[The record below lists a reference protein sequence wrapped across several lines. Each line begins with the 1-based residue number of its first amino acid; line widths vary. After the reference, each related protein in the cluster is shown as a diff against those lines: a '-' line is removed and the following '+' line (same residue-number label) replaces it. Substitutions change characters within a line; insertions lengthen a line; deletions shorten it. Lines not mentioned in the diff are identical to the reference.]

1 MRAVAAPA
9 DKRFRRAHVKP
20 ARKRQVSLRR
30 AWKVARVVAVL
41 GVALYG
47 GWRGTALVLGAPALQ
62 VARVTVRGN
71 ERLSTGEVRAIVD
84 GLKGQNILTVELAEW
99 RRRLMTSPWVEDV
112 TLRRMLPS
120 RVDVAIRERRPLG
133 IGRVAGTLY
142 LVDAHGVV
150 IDEYGPKYGDFD
162 LPIIDGLSGKPT
174 AEGNAVDEGRT
185 LLAARVITA
194 LQSRPDLARRVSQ
207 IDVTDAHDAVVIL
220 EGDTAMLRLGE
231 QEFADRIQGYLDL
244 VPALRERVSD
254 IDYVDMRFDD
264 RLYVRPVHGR
274 RPAGAKP
281 GAKKQ

>member
-9 DKRFRRAHVKP
+9 DKRFRRSHVKP
-20 ARKRQVSLRR
+20 ARQRQISLRR
-30 AWKVARVVAVL
+30 AWIVVRVIAVL
-41 GVALYG
+41 GVAIYG

-62 VARVTVRGN
+62 VARVTVSGN

-84 GLKGQNILTVELAEW
+84 ELKGQNILTIELADW
-99 RRRLMTSPWVEDV
+99 RRRLMASPWVEDV
-112 TLRRMLPS
+112 TLRRLLPS
-120 RVDVAIRERRPLG
+120 RVDVVIRERRPLG
-133 IGRVAGTLY
+133 IGRVAGALY

-244 VPALRERVSD
+244 APALRERVSD
-254 IDYVDMRFDD
+254 IDYVDLRFDD
-264 RLYVRPVHGR
+264 RLYVRPVGGR
-274 RPAGAKP
+274 RPAAARTGA
-281 GAKKQ
+281 AKQ

>member
-20 ARKRQVSLRR
+20 ARKRHVSLRR
-30 AWKVARVVAVL
+30 AWRIARVVGVL
-41 GVALYG
+41 GVAVYG

-99 RRRLMTSPWVEDV
+99 RRRLMASPWVEDV

-162 LPIIDGLSGKPT
+162 LPIIDGLSGKPL
-174 AEGNAVDEGRT
+174 AEGSAVDEGRT

-194 LQSRPDLARRVSQ
+194 LQARPDLARRVSQ

-244 VPALRERVSD
+244 APALRERVAD
-254 IDYVDMRFDD
+254 IDYVDLRFDD
-264 RLYVRPVHGR
+264 RLYVRPVGGR
-274 RPAGAKP
+274 RQAGAKP
-281 GAKKQ
+281 GGKKK

>member
-1 MRAVAAPA
+1 VRAVAAPA

-20 ARKRQVSLRR
+20 ARKRQVSFRR
-30 AWKVARVVAVL
+30 AWMVARIVGVL
-41 GVALYG
+41 GVAIYG
-47 GWRGTALVLGAPALQ
+47 GWRGTALVLGAPVLQ
-62 VARVTVRGN
+62 VGRVTVRGN

-84 GLKGQNILTVELAEW
+84 GLKGQNILTLELAEW
-99 RRRLMTSPWVEDV
+99 RRRLMASPWVEDA

-120 RVDVAIRERRPLG
+120 RVDVTIRERRPLG

-162 LPIIDGLSGKPT
+162 LPIIDGLSGKPL
-174 AEGNAVDEGRT
+174 AEGSAVDEGRT

-194 LQSRPDLARRVSQ
+194 LQARPDLARRVSQ

-220 EGDTAMLRLGE
+220 EGDTAMLRLDE

-244 VPALRERVSD
+244 APALRERVAD
-254 IDYVDMRFDD
+254 IDYVDLRFDD
-264 RLYVRPVHGR
+264 RLYVRPVGGR
-274 RPAGAKP
+274 KSAAAKP
-281 GAKKQ
+281 GTRKK

>member
-30 AWKVARVVAVL
+30 AWIAAKVAAIL
-41 GVALYG
+41 GLAIYG

-62 VARVTVRGN
+62 VARVTIEGN

-84 GLKGQNILTVELAEW
+84 ELKGQNILTVELAEW
-99 RRRLMTSPWVEDV
+99 RRRLMASPWVEEA

-120 RVDVAIRERRPLG
+120 RVDVVIRERRPLG
-133 IGRVAGTLY
+133 VARIAGALY

-150 IDEYGPKYGDFD
+150 IDEYGPKYVDFD
-162 LPIIDGLSGKPT
+162 LPIIDGLSGRPP
-174 AEGNAVDEGRT
+174 AEGSSVDEHRT
-185 LLAARVITA
+185 LLAARVIAA
-194 LQSRPDLARRVSQ
+194 LQARPDLARRVSQ

-244 VPALRERVSD
+244 APALRERVAD
-254 IDYVDMRFDD
+254 IDYVDLRFDD
-264 RLYVRPVHGR
+264 RLYVRPVGGR
-274 RPAGAKP
+274 KPAATRTAGS
-281 GAKKQ
+281 KQ